1 MAQRQRARPR
11 QERAVQTRRRLLD
24 TAVAI
29 LDRDGIDRLTTT
41 AVIERAHVSSG
52 TFYRY
57 FNDRAESARRAARRG
72 GAGDQRRPDGLG
84 GRRPGAWTSTPRCAW
99 SCAPWWTASSGTA
112 ASSSPWSAS
121 RRRATTPTCC
131 PRSRPSLH
139 HLATLLPRRHLPG
152 LDPDRL
158 EGVVFMLMG
167 VLVSTCLRI
176 ALGRPD
182 GVDREQ
188 ADRPHRRHDRRRA
201 GRLLTWPTSSEI
213 ADELLRPAPGGVHPC
228 PRRARQGG
236 SRAPA
241 SRPP

>member
-11 QERAVQTRRRLLD
+11 QERAVQTRRQLLD

-57 FNDRAESARRAARRG
+57 FNDRAELLAVLRDEAVRSISDDLMVSVVDALELDLDAALRLVVRTLVDGFERHRG
-72 GAGDQRRPDGLG
+72 VILAMVSQLPAGNNANVLPEIEAQ
-84 GRRPGAWTSTPRCAW
+84 
-99 SCAPWWTASSGTA
+99 
-112 ASSSPWSAS
+112 
-121 RRRATTPTCC
+121 
-131 PRSRPSLH
+131 LH

-188 ADRPHRRHDRRRA
+188 LIDLTVAMIGA
-201 GRLLTWPTSSEI
+201 GLEDS
-213 ADELLRPAPGGVHPC
+213 
-228 PRRARQGG
+228 
-236 SRAPA
+236 
-241 SRPP
+241 